1 MRALF
6 AKGAAASCLLRFLDV
21 RTKIV
26 VIAATAVA
34 TLAASGLAAQL
45 VLFAA
50 TLVYAL
56 FLKRAKLLAVLYAL
70 MAAMMAIAAVCAWGL
85 QTWLPQMGELN
96 IHALVIPFLRGLS
109 LMNAVI
115 VLAMTTRVEDLLS
128 TLERMRLPFCIFL
141 PTAVMLRF
149 VPTFA
154 NDIKQVWET
163 LRIKGWPL
171 GPAMF
176 TRHPILSARLIL
188 APILFR
194 ALKSSQTLGVAAE
207 LKGMGSR
214 ERTVLVDA
222 KTMTSLDARVYSV
235 LLLTL
240 VFVAAAE
247 VLLADLW
254 MPTGSQLMP

>member
-6 AKGAAASCLLRFLDV
+6 AKGAAASSLLRFLDV

-96 IHALVIPFLRGLS
+96 IHALAIPFLRGLS
-109 LMNAVI
+109 MMNAVI

-171 GPAMF
+171 GPA
-176 TRHPILSARLIL
+176 RLRLLSS
-188 APILFR
+188 FC
-194 ALKSSQTLGVAAE
+194 
-207 LKGMGSR
+207 
-214 ERTVLVDA
+214 
-222 KTMTSLDARVYSV
+222 
-235 LLLTL
+235 
-240 VFVAAAE
+240 
-247 VLLADLW
+247 
-254 MPTGSQLMP
+254 

>member
-6 AKGAAASCLLRFLDV
+6 AKGAAASSLLRFLDV

-70 MAAMMAIAAVCAWGL
+70 MAVMMAIAVGCAWGL

-96 IHALVIPFLRGLS
+96 IHALAIPFLRGLS
-109 LMNAVI
+109 MMNAVI

-171 GPAMF
+171 GPVMF

-194 ALKSSQTLGVAAE
+194 ALKSSETLGVAAE

-240 VFVAAAE
+240 LFVAAAE

-254 MPTGSQLMP
+254 MTADAVAMP

>member
-6 AKGAAASCLLRFLDV
+6 AKGAAQSSPLRQLDA
-21 RTKIV
+21 RTKLIV
-26 VIAATAVA
+26 TAAAAILTVA
-34 TLAASGLAAQL
+34 SSGMVAQL
-45 VLFAA
+45 VIFAV
-50 TLVYAL
+50 TLMYAL
-56 FLKRAKLLAVLYAL
+56 LLKRPGLVAVLYGL
-70 MAAMMAIAAVCAWGL
+70 MAVMMAIAALCALGFQVWFPGL
-85 QTWLPQMGELN
+85 GGLSAKSLF
-96 IHALVIPFLRGLS
+96 IPFLRGLS
-109 LMNAVI
+109 MMNVVMA
-115 VLAMTTRVEDLLS
+115 LALTTRVEDLLL

-149 VPTFA
+149 IPTFA

-171 GPAMF
+171 GPAMI
-176 TRHPILSARLIL
+176 TLHPILSARLIL

-194 ALKSSQTLGVAAE
+194 ALKSSETLGVAAE

>member
-1 MRALF
+1 MKPIRRLIISAISGINLLF
-6 AKGAAASCLLRFLDV
+6 AAL
-21 RTKIV
+21 
-26 VIAATAVA
+26 
-34 TLAASGLAAQL
+34 LAASAFSPYIDPCKHPALSCFGLAFPVFL
-45 VLFAA
+45 LLNLLFI
-50 TLVYAL
+50 LFWF
-56 FLKRAKLLAVLYAL
+56 FLKKKHAL
-70 MAAMMAIAAVCAWGL
+70 ISIAALLICGHSVRTYFPVNLHEEA
-85 QTWLPQMGELN
+85 PQESFK
-96 IHALVIPFLRGLS
+96 LVS
-109 LMNAVI
+109 YN
-115 VLAMTTRVEDLLS
+115 
-128 TLERMRLPFCIFL
+128 
-141 PTAVMLRF
+141 VMA
-149 VPTFA
+149 FA

-194 ALKSSQTLGVAAE
+194 ALKSSETLGVAAE

>member
-6 AKGAAASCLLRFLDV
+6 AKGAAASSLLRFLDV

-70 MAAMMAIAAVCAWGL
+70 MAVMMAIAVGCAWGL

-96 IHALVIPFLRGLS
+96 IHALAIPFLRGLS
-109 LMNAVI
+109 MMNAVI

-171 GPAMF
+171 GPVMF

-194 ALKSSQTLGVAAE
+194 ALKSSETLGVAAE

-240 VFVAAAE
+240 LFVAAAE
-247 VLLADLW
+247 VLLAELW
-254 MPTGSQLMP
+254 MTADAVAMP

>member
-6 AKGAAASCLLRFLDV
+6 AKGAAASSLLSFLDV

-45 VLFAA
+45 VLFAT

-109 LMNAVI
+109 MMTYVCQRHQAGVGDASHQR
-115 VLAMTTRVEDLLS
+115 LAAGTGDVYAA
-128 TLERMRLPFCIFL
+128 PH
-141 PTAVMLRF
+141 F
-149 VPTFA
+149 VCAF
-154 NDIKQVWET
+154 DS
-163 LRIKGWPL
+163 
-171 GPAMF
+171 GPHSF
-176 TRHPILSARLIL
+176 SCSEKFRDSWRCSRTQRHGLAREN
-188 APILFR
+188 R
-194 ALKSSQTLGVAAE
+194 A
-207 LKGMGSR
+207 R
-214 ERTVLVDA
+214 
-222 KTMTSLDARVYSV
+222 
-235 LLLTL
+235 
-240 VFVAAAE
+240 
-247 VLLADLW
+247 
-254 MPTGSQLMP
+254 